1 MVLYHPDGRVIK
13 AHEDYLEQQAQK
25 DANERYDDQID
36 VVKNKLKEQMT
47 SKEDSR
53 IQIVVDK
60 QHFTELYYSQ
70 YSELEREVLPRF
82 DNIEEG
88 TYPKDELGL
97 DRNTLI
103 ACSSAAE
110 DYFTYEP
117 NGNDLHL
124 PVCYPRKHVINI
136 KYNEFVESYKDMEGA
151 ESGLKARKKYLR
163 QIDDQMALVRGQ
175 EIEKYIVP
183 WLQNMEKHVLKNHK
197 DPKKRRHT
205 EGTLNELKA
214 ALPQICIPEGLLE
227 KIHLYN
233 VMLQLGIRSYFQ
245 RPLID
250 ALVLHMYR
258 TGLNQC
264 HLDTLEMTICR
275 FYSRGIAVLDPVLNH
290 LIGTYAF
297 RSLNDR
303 QNPTP
308 SPAHR
313 NLSDGMDKAEDER
326 QDEQLYLP
334 KGTKRLWLEYSN
346 VKPNSREKYPDDTV
360 ILPPRLEVLGH
371 CIRHW
376 SGVRRNGSTV
386 AAHTG
391 YPLNVGR
398 VRKYY
403 RRGPTSPIRHSAGD
417 KGIHYVDY
425 STYRLRKTAS
435 YSLHRP
441 GSVAGS
447 ESQGNA

>member
-1 MVLYHPDGRVIK
+1 MVLYHPDGRVDK
-13 AHEDYLEQQAQK
+13 AHEDYLERQAQE
-25 DANERYDDQID
+25 DATKNNYDDQID
-36 VVKNKLKEQMT
+36 VVKNKLKARMPSE
-47 SKEDSR
+47 EDSR
-53 IQIVVDK
+53 VQIVVDE
-60 QHFTELYYSQ
+60 QHFKELYYHQ
-70 YSELEREVLPRF
+70 DSELKPGVLPPF

-88 TYPKDELGL
+88 TYPKDKTGL

-103 ACSSAAE
+103 ACSSTAE
-110 DYFTYEP
+110 DYFAYEP
-117 NGNDLHL
+117 DGNALHL
-124 PVCYPRKHVINI
+124 PVCYPRKRN
-136 KYNEFVESYKDMEGA
+136 
-151 ESGLKARKKYLR
+151 LR
-163 QIDDQMALVRGQ
+163 DIDNQMALIRGQ
-175 EIEKYIVP
+175 EIENYLVP
-183 WLQNMEKHVLKNHK
+183 WLQEIERHVLANSK
-197 DPKKRRHT
+197 DPKTRPVTK
-205 EGTLNELKA
+205 GALKELKA
-214 ALPQICIPEGLLE
+214 ALPEIRIPEELLE

-258 TGLNQC
+258 TRLNQC
-264 HLDTLEMTICR
+264 HLDTLELTVCR

-303 QNPTP
+303 QNPRP

-313 NLSDGMDKAEDER
+313 SLPDDMDEAEDER
-326 QDEQLYLP
+326 LDTELYLP
-334 KGTKRLWLEYSN
+334 KGTKRLWLDYSN
-346 VKPNSREKYPDDTV
+346 VRPNDRTRYPNDTV
-360 ILPPRLEVLGH
+360 ILPPRLEVLAH

-403 RRGPTSPIRHSAGD
+403 RRGPTSPIRHAAGD
-417 KGIHYVDY
+417 KGVHYVDY
-425 STYRLRKTAS
+425 STYRLRKTTR
-435 YSLHRP
+435 YSSHGP
-441 GSVAGS
+441 GSVTDS
-447 ESQGNA
+447 ESQENT